1 MPPLKGVGLLKGLGV
16 TLKTMTRPA
25 ATRQYPHVKPE
36 LPARSRG
43 VIALIE
49 ENCTVC
55 MLCSRECPDWCIYI
69 DSHKEQVAP
78 KEGGRARTRNV
89 LDRFAIDFALCMYCG
104 ICVEVCPFDA
114 LHWSPEFE
122 YAESQIERLT
132 HEMDTLRTWAYSVPA
147 PDPLEEGAVE
157 PKELEA
163 ARKAREAAAAKAAAA
178 AEQARAA
185 TPAPAPAAPPTP
197 AAAAPGAVDSRERAP
212 SGPATLPE
220 GAPAAAGEVSARP
233 ADVEVEPGIDQAT
246 YERLLAAGEPD
257 RTARAKAKAAY
268 MRKAKAEARAAQA
281 GGAAGAAPAPAPPAE
296 AAAPPAEAAASPQP
310 TEVGEA
316 PTAEGEAEA
325 PAAAG
330 APAAGE
336 AVDAA
341 APAAEPGSVETP
353 VAAVAA
359 PETAPPAPSAA
370 GTPEA
375 AEPAADARDPGARS
389 PEGDPTASGTAV
401 DVAPGAVTAQADAEH
416 LEVEVDRETY
426 DRLIEA
432 GEPERTARAKAKA
445 AYARKLRA
453 AQRGG
458 GTGAGS

>member
-1 MPPLKGVGLLKGLGV
+1 MPALKGVGLLKGLGV

-25 ATRQYPHVKPE
+25 ATRQYPHVKPD
-36 LPARSRG
+36 LPARTRG

-55 MLCSRECPDWCIYI
+55 MLCARECPDWCIYI

-78 KEGGRARTRNV
+78 KEGGRARTRNI

-122 YAESQIERLT
+122 YAEHQIEKLT

-157 PKELEA
+157 PKEIES
-163 ARKAREAAAAKAAAA
+163 ARKARDAITAKAAAA
-178 AEQARAA
+178 AEQARVATPPAPAA
-185 TPAPAPAAPPTP
+185 TPATAGAATAAGSGTGSSTGEAVAVT
-197 AAAAPGAVDSRERAP
+197 AAASAGA
-212 SGPATLPE
+212 AT
-220 GAPAAAGEVSARP
+220 AAARP

-246 YERLLAAGEPD
+246 YDRLLAAGEPD

-268 MRKAKAEARAAQA
+268 MRRAKAEARAAQA
-281 GGAAGAAPAPAPPAE
+281 AGAAEPPPAPAAPAE
-296 AAAPPAEAAASPQP
+296 AAAPTTP
-310 TEVGEA
+310 GEG
-316 PTAEGEAEA
+316 P
-325 PAAAG
+325 
-330 APAAGE
+330 
-336 AVDAA
+336 A

-353 VAAVAA
+353 VAAVSA
-359 PETAPPAPSAA
+359 PETAPAAPSAV

-375 AEPAADARDPGARS
+375 AEPAADARDPDARS
-389 PEGDPTASGTAV
+389 PEGEPTASGTAV
-401 DVAPGAVTAQADAEH
+401 EVAPGAAVAQADAEH
-416 LEVEVDRETY
+416 LEIEVDQETY

-453 AQRGG
+453 AQREQ
-458 GTGAGS
+458 S

>member
-1 MPPLKGVGLLKGLGV
+1 MPALKGVGLIKGLGV
-16 TLKTMTRPA
+16 TLRTMTRPA
-25 ATRQYPHVKPE
+25 ATRQYPHVKPN

-78 KEGGRARTRNV
+78 KEGGRARTRNI

-122 YAESQIERLT
+122 YAEHQIERLT

-157 PKELEA
+157 PKELES
-163 ARKAREAAAAKAAAA
+163 ARKAREAIAAKAAAA
-178 AEQARAA
+178 AEEARAA
-185 TPAPAPAAPPTP
+185 AASPTGGAAGGAPASAASPAAAAPPTGGAAVGAPAPAAG
-197 AAAAPGAVDSRERAP
+197 AGAGAVPAP
-212 SGPATLPE
+212 TA
-220 GAPAAAGEVSARP
+220 ARP

-246 YERLLAAGEPD
+246 YDRLLAAGEPD

-281 GGAAGAAPAPAPPAE
+281 AGGAGAAPAPAPPAE
-296 AAAPPAEAAASPQP
+296 AGTPPAAP
-310 TEVGEA
+310 EVEGA
-316 PTAEGEAEA
+316 PTAE
-325 PAAAG
+325 PA
-330 APAAGE
+330 
-336 AVDAA
+336 
-341 APAAEPGSVETP
+341 SVETP
-353 VAAVAA
+353 AAAVAA
-359 PETAPPAPSAA
+359 PETAPPAPAAA
-370 GTPEA
+370 GTSEA
-375 AEPAADARDPGARS
+375 AEPAPDARDPDARS

-401 DVAPGAVTAQADAEH
+401 DVAPGAQTAQADAEH
-416 LEVEVDRETY
+416 LEIEVDQETY
-426 DRLIEA
+426 DRLIAA

-458 GTGAGS
+458 GSGQ

>member
-1 MPPLKGVGLLKGLGV
+1 MPALKGVGLIKGLGV
-16 TLKTMTRPA
+16 TLRTMTRPA
-25 ATRQYPHVKPE
+25 ATRQYPHVRPN
-36 LPARSRG
+36 LPARTRG

-78 KEGGRARTRNV
+78 KEGGRARTRNI

-122 YAESQIERLT
+122 YAEHRIERLT
-132 HEMDTLRTWAYSVPA
+132 HEMDTLRQWAYTVPA

-157 PKELEA
+157 PKELES

-178 AEQARAA
+178 ADQARAA
-185 TPAPAPAAPPTP
+185 AAAPAAAPAAATLPHREAEPGAGSAPAAPAAPAQP
-197 AAAAPGAVDSRERAP
+197 AAA
-212 SGPATLPE
+212 
-220 GAPAAAGEVSARP
+220 ARP

-268 MRKAKAEARAAQA
+268 MRRAKAEARAAQA
-281 GGAAGAAPAPAPPAE
+281 AG
-296 AAAPPAEAAASPQP
+296 
-310 TEVGEA
+310 
-316 PTAEGEAEA
+316 AEA
-325 PAAAG
+325 PAT
-330 APAAGE
+330 
-336 AVDAA
+336 
-341 APAAEPGSVETP
+341 EPGSVETP

-375 AEPAADARDPGARS
+375 AEPAPDARDPEARS
-389 PEGDPTASGTAV
+389 PEGEPTASATAV
-401 DVAPGAVTAQADAEH
+401 DVAPGAAVAQADAEH
-416 LEVEVDRETY
+416 LEVEVDQETY
-426 DRLIEA
+426 DRLIAA

-453 AQRGG
+453 ARQGRQ
-458 GTGAGS
+458 

>member
-1 MPPLKGVGLLKGLGV
+1 
-16 TLKTMTRPA
+16 
-25 ATRQYPHVKPE
+25 
-36 LPARSRG
+36 

-78 KEGGRARTRNV
+78 KEGGRARTRNI

-122 YAESQIERLT
+122 YAEHQIERLT
-132 HEMDTLRTWAYSVPA
+132 HEMDTLRQWAYTVPA

-157 PKELEA
+157 PKELESV
-163 ARKAREAAAAKAAAA
+163 RKAREAVAAKAAAA
-178 AEQARAA
+178 AEEARAA
-185 TPAPAPAAPPTP
+185 APAAGAPSPAGDAVAAPSPAGGVVGAPAPAGGAGAGAAQAAPAAPAPTP
-197 AAAAPGAVDSRERAP
+197 AQ
-212 SGPATLPE
+212 
-220 GAPAAAGEVSARP
+220 PAAAARP

-246 YERLLAAGEPD
+246 YDRLLAAGEPD

-281 GGAAGAAPAPAPPAE
+281 
-296 AAAPPAEAAASPQP
+296 
-310 TEVGEA
+310 
-316 PTAEGEAEA
+316 
-325 PAAAG
+325 AG
-330 APAAGE
+330 APATE
-336 AVDAA
+336 AA
-341 APAAEPGSVETP
+341 SVETP

-375 AEPAADARDPGARS
+375 AEPAPDARDPEARS
-389 PEGDPTASGTAV
+389 PEGDPTAAGTAV
-401 DVAPGAVTAQADAEH
+401 DVAPGAQTAEADAEH
-416 LEVEVDRETY
+416 LEIEVDQETY
-426 DRLIEA
+426 DRLIAA

-458 GTGAGS
+458 SGEPKPSPPENGAQQ

>member
-1 MPPLKGVGLLKGLGV
+1 MPALKGVGLLKGLGV

-25 ATRQYPHVKPE
+25 ATRQYPHVKPD
-36 LPARSRG
+36 LPARTRG

-55 MLCSRECPDWCIYI
+55 MLCARECPDWCIYI

-78 KEGGRARTRNV
+78 KEGGRARTRNI

-122 YAESQIERLT
+122 YATSQIEQLT
-132 HEMDTLRTWAYSVPA
+132 HEMDTLRTWAYTVPA

-157 PKELEA
+157 PKEVES
-163 ARKAREAAAAKAAAA
+163 ARKAREALAAKAAAT
-178 AEQARAA
+178 AEEARAA
-185 TPAPAPAAPPTP
+185 APAAAPETQP
-197 AAAAPGAVDSRERAP
+197 AAAATPVAGEV
-212 SGPATLPE
+212 
-220 GAPAAAGEVSARP
+220 APAASAGAAGAGAAPAAARP

-246 YERLLAAGEPD
+246 YDRLLAAGEPD

-268 MRKAKAEARAAQA
+268 MRRAKAEARAAQA
-281 GGAAGAAPAPAPPAE
+281 AAP
-296 AAAPPAEAAASPQP
+296 S
-310 TEVGEA
+310 
-316 PTAEGEAEA
+316 
-325 PAAAG
+325 
-330 APAAGE
+330 
-336 AVDAA
+336 
-341 APAAEPGSVETP
+341 AEPASVETP
-353 VAAVAA
+353 AAAVSA
-359 PETAPPAPSAA
+359 PETAPAAPSAA

-375 AEPAADARDPGARS
+375 GEPAADARDPEARS
-389 PEGDPTASGTAV
+389 PEGEATAAATAV
-401 DVAPGAVTAQADAEH
+401 DVAPGAATAQADAEH
-416 LEVEVDRETY
+416 LEIEVDQETY

-453 AQRGG
+453 AQRGEGGG
-458 GTGAGS
+458 GTS

>member
-1 MPPLKGVGLLKGLGV
+1 MPALKGVGLIKGLGV

-25 ATRQYPHVKPE
+25 ATRQYPHVRPD
-36 LPARSRG
+36 LPARTRG

-78 KEGGRARTRNV
+78 KEGGRARTRNI

-122 YAESQIERLT
+122 YAEHQIERLT

-157 PKELEA
+157 PKEIES
-163 ARKAREAAAAKAAAA
+163 ARKAREAVAAKAATA

-185 TPAPAPAAPPTP
+185 APAAAPPAPAPAAAAPAGPAAAPAGT
-197 AAAAPGAVDSRERAP
+197 AAAAPA
-212 SGPATLPE
+212 
-220 GAPAAAGEVSARP
+220 GAPAAAAAAARP
-233 ADVEVEPGIDQAT
+233 PAVEVEPGIDQAT
-246 YERLLAAGEPD
+246 YDRLLAAGEPD

-281 GGAAGAAPAPAPPAE
+281 TAAP
-296 AAAPPAEAAASPQP
+296 
-310 TEVGEA
+310 
-316 PTAEGEAEA
+316 AEA
-325 PAAAG
+325 PAAPPPAA
-330 APAAGE
+330 APAE
-336 AVDAA
+336 
-341 APAAEPGSVETP
+341 APAAEPASVETP
-353 VAAVAA
+353 AAAVAA

-375 AEPAADARDPGARS
+375 AEPAADARDPAMRS
-389 PEGDPTASGTAV
+389 PEVGQTASGTAV
-401 DVAPGAVTAQADAEH
+401 DVAPGAAVAQADAEH
-416 LEVEVDRETY
+416 LEIEVDQETY

-458 GTGAGS
+458 GGSGPGAGS

>member
-1 MPPLKGVGLLKGLGV
+1 MPALKGVGLLKGLGV

-25 ATRQYPHVKPE
+25 ATRQYPHVKPD

-55 MLCSRECPDWCIYI
+55 MLCARECPDWCIYI

-78 KEGGRARTRNV
+78 KEGGRARTRNI

-122 YAESQIERLT
+122 YATSQIEQLT
-132 HEMDTLRTWAYSVPA
+132 HEMDTLRTWAYTVPA

-157 PKELEA
+157 PKEVES
-163 ARKAREAAAAKAAAA
+163 ARKAREAVAAKAAAA
-178 AEQARAA
+178 AAEEARAAAPAATPPAAPAAAGPAVDNRGQAPSGSATLPHRGTEPGAGPVEAALA
-185 TPAPAPAAPPTP
+185 TPAPAA
-197 AAAAPGAVDSRERAP
+197 
-212 SGPATLPE
+212 
-220 GAPAAAGEVSARP
+220 ARP

-246 YERLLAAGEPD
+246 YDRLLAAGEPD

-268 MRKAKAEARAAQA
+268 MRRAKAEARAAQA
-281 GGAAGAAPAPAPPAE
+281 AGAAEVAPAPAAPVEAGAPQQAPAQE
-296 AAAPPAEAAASPQP
+296 
-310 TEVGEA
+310 
-316 PTAEGEAEA
+316 EA
-325 PAAAG
+325 PAAQA
-330 APAAGE
+330 
-336 AVDAA
+336 
-341 APAAEPGSVETP
+341 GSVETP
-353 VAAVAA
+353 AAAVSA
-359 PETAPPAPSAA
+359 PETAPAAPSAA

-375 AEPAADARDPGARS
+375 GEPAPDAREPEARS
-389 PEGDPTASGTAV
+389 PEGEATAAATAV
-401 DVAPGAVTAQADAEH
+401 DVAPGAAAAQDDAEH
-416 LEVEVDRETY
+416 LEIEVDQETY
-426 DRLIEA
+426 DRLIAA

-453 AQRGG
+453 AQRGEGGG
-458 GTGAGS
+458 GTS

>member
-1 MPPLKGVGLLKGLGV
+1 MPALKGVGLLKGLGV

-25 ATRQYPHVKPE
+25 ATRQYPHVKPD

-55 MLCSRECPDWCIYI
+55 MLCARECPDWCIYI

-78 KEGGRARTRNV
+78 KEGGRARTRNI

-122 YAESQIERLT
+122 YATSQVEQLT
-132 HEMDTLRTWAYSVPA
+132 HEMDTLRTWAYTVPA

-157 PKELEA
+157 PKEVES
-163 ARKAREAAAAKAAAA
+163 ARKAREAVAAKAAAA
-178 AEQARAA
+178 AEEARAA
-185 TPAPAPAAPPTP
+185 APAPAPAAPAP
-197 AAAAPGAVDSRERAP
+197 AGAAPPAGAVA
-212 SGPATLPE
+212 
-220 GAPAAAGEVSARP
+220 GAPASAVAPEADAAPAAPARP

-281 GGAAGAAPAPAPPAE
+281 AGAAGAALAPAAPAEAGTPAPAP
-296 AAAPPAEAAASPQP
+296 
-310 TEVGEA
+310 TGE
-316 PTAEGEAEA
+316 
-325 PAAAG
+325 
-330 APAAGE
+330 
-336 AVDAA
+336 A
-341 APAAEPGSVETP
+341 APAASEAGAVETP
-353 VAAVAA
+353 AAAVSA
-359 PETAPPAPSAA
+359 PETAPAAPSAA
-370 GTPEA
+370 GTVEA
-375 AEPAADARDPGARS
+375 AEPAADARDPEARS
-389 PEGDPTASGTAV
+389 PEGEATAAATAV
-401 DVAPGAVTAQADAEH
+401 DVAPGAASAQADAEH
-416 LEVEVDRETY
+416 LEIEIDQETY

-453 AQRGG
+453 AQRGEGGGSGGLKPSPPENGG
-458 GTGAGS
+458 GTS

>member
-1 MPPLKGVGLLKGLGV
+1 MPALKGVGLLKGLGV

-25 ATRQYPHVKPE
+25 ATRQYPHVKPD
-36 LPARSRG
+36 LPARTRG

-55 MLCSRECPDWCIYI
+55 MLCARECPDWCIYI

-78 KEGGRARTRNV
+78 KEGGRARTRNM

-122 YAESQIERLT
+122 YAEHQIEKLT

-157 PKELEA
+157 PKEIES
-163 ARKAREAAAAKAAAA
+163 ARKAREAVAAKAAAA
-178 AEQARAA
+178 AEQARVATPPAPAA
-185 TPAPAPAAPPTP
+185 TPAPAGAGATAGSAGAAAGSGTASSTGEAAADTAAASAGAAGAG
-197 AAAAPGAVDSRERAP
+197 AAAAA
-212 SGPATLPE
+212 
-220 GAPAAAGEVSARP
+220 ARP

-246 YERLLAAGEPD
+246 YDRLLAAGEPD

-268 MRKAKAEARAAQA
+268 MRRAKAEARAAQA
-281 GGAAGAAPAPAPPAE
+281 AGAAEPAPAPA
-296 AAAPPAEAAASPQP
+296 
-310 TEVGEA
+310 GEA
-316 PTAEGEAEA
+316 T
-325 PAAAG
+325 
-330 APAAGE
+330 
-336 AVDAA
+336 
-341 APAAEPGSVETP
+341 AAEPGSVETP

-375 AEPAADARDPGARS
+375 AEPAADARDPEARS
-389 PEGDPTASGTAV
+389 PEGEQTSSGTAV
-401 DVAPGAVTAQADAEH
+401 DVAPGAAVAQADAEH
-416 LEVEVDRETY
+416 LEIEVDQETY

-458 GTGAGS
+458 RAGS

>member
-1 MPPLKGVGLLKGLGV
+1 
-16 TLKTMTRPA
+16 MTRPA
-25 ATRQYPHVKPE
+25 ATRQYPHVKPD
-36 LPARSRG
+36 LPARTRG

-78 KEGGRARTRNV
+78 KEGGRARTRNI

-122 YAESQIERLT
+122 YATSQIEQLT
-132 HEMDTLRTWAYSVPA
+132 HEMDTLRTWAYTVPA

-157 PKELEA
+157 PKELET
-163 ARKAREAAAAKAAAA
+163 ARKAREAVAAKATAA
-178 AEQARAA
+178 AEQAQVA
-185 TPAPAPAAPPTP
+185 APAPAAPATAP
-197 AAAAPGAVDSRERAP
+197 ADGAP
-212 SGPATLPE
+212 SG
-220 GAPAAAGEVSARP
+220 AAAGASVAAPASAGGAGAAPASPPARP

-281 GGAAGAAPAPAPPAE
+281 
-296 AAAPPAEAAASPQP
+296 
-310 TEVGEA
+310 
-316 PTAEGEAEA
+316 
-325 PAAAG
+325 

-336 AVDAA
+336 A
-341 APAAEPGSVETP
+341 PAAEAGAVETP
-353 VAAVAA
+353 AAAVSA

-375 AEPAADARDPGARS
+375 AEPAPDARDPDARS

-401 DVAPGAVTAQADAEH
+401 EVAPGAAVAQADAEH
-416 LEVEVDRETY
+416 LEIEVDQETY
-426 DRLIEA
+426 DRLIAA

-445 AYARKLRA
+445 AYARKVRA
-453 AQRGG
+453 AQRGE
-458 GTGAGS
+458 GAGS

>member
-1 MPPLKGVGLLKGLGV
+1 MPALKGVGLLKGLGV

-25 ATRQYPHVKPE
+25 ATRQYPHVKPD
-36 LPARSRG
+36 LPARTRG

-69 DSHKEQVAP
+69 DSHKEVVAS
-78 KEGGRARTRNV
+78 KEGGRARTRNI
-89 LDRFAIDFALCMYCG
+89 LDRFAIDYALCMYCG

-122 YAESQIERLT
+122 YAEFEIGKLT
-132 HEMDTLRTWAYSVPA
+132 HEMDTLRTWAYTVPA

-157 PKELEA
+157 PKEVET
-163 ARKAREAAAAKAAAA
+163 ARKAREAAAAKAATA
-178 AEQARAA
+178 AEQARTAA
-185 TPAPAPAAPPTP
+185 P
-197 AAAAPGAVDSRERAP
+197 AAAAPAAPTATAPAPAGAPPAPVDGAARPTPDS
-212 SGPATLPE
+212 ATLPHRGAE
-220 GAPAAAGEVSARP
+220 PGAGPVEAAPAAAAAPAAPAAPRP

-281 GGAAGAAPAPAPPAE
+281 AGAAPSEAAAPAPA
-296 AAAPPAEAAASPQP
+296 
-310 TEVGEA
+310 
-316 PTAEGEAEA
+316 AEA
-325 PAAAG
+325 PAAE
-330 APAAGE
+330 PA
-336 AVDAA
+336 
-341 APAAEPGSVETP
+341 SVETP
-353 VAAVAA
+353 AAAVSA
-359 PETAPPAPSAA
+359 PETAPPAPSAT

-375 AEPAADARDPGARS
+375 AEPAADARDPEVRS
-389 PEGDPTASGTAV
+389 PEAGETISGTAV
-401 DVAPGAVTAQADAEH
+401 DVAPGAAVAQADAEH
-416 LEVEVDRETY
+416 LEVEVDQETY
-426 DRLIEA
+426 DRLIAA

-458 GTGAGS
+458 GGSGTGAGS